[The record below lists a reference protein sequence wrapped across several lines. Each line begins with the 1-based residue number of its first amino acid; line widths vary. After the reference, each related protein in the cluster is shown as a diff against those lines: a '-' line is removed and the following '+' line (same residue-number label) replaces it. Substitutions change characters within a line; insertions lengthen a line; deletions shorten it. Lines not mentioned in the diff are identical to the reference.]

1 MWGFL
6 CAQRKGSVKQLD
18 LMRQLNR
25 TSSSKII
32 LLILDGLGG
41 IPMEP
46 GGQTAL
52 EAAATPNLDRLARQ
66 GATGQAIP
74 IRRGITPGSG
84 PAHLALFGYEPLD
97 FDVGRGVLEATG
109 VGMEVAIGDVAARGN
124 LCTLDQD
131 GRITDRRAGRIPS
144 DQARPLINRLA
155 QIEMPKVSFEVRH
168 VREYRFALVARGANL
183 IADLTDTDPQ
193 QVGLAPLRVTSE
205 NPESELAAE
214 AFNAWVAEAHTLLSD
229 HATANGLTLRG
240 FSTNPQ
246 LPGFSELYG
255 LSAGCVAVYPM
266 YRGVSKLVGM
276 QIIKFE
282 GESAQEQFDAA
293 SLAIPEHDFLFI
305 HIKATDSRGEDGDIE
320 GKAAV
325 IERVD
330 HAIPSLLELNPAVLA
345 VTGDHSTPARMRSHS
360 WHPVPF
366 LLSAPETMRPD
377 TSSAFAETVC
387 QSGGLGT
394 FQATDIMPLL
404 MAHAGRLH
412 KYGA

>member
-1 MWGFL
+1 
-6 CAQRKGSVKQLD
+6 VKQLD